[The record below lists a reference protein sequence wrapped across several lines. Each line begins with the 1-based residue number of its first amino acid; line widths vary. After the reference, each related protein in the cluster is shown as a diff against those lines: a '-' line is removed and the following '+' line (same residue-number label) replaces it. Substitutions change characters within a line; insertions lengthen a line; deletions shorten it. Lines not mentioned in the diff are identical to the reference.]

1 MTPRRRA
8 HGEDGASL
16 MLALA
21 FIVLFAVT
29 VPPLLNLGTGN
40 LLATSRLSEQRA
52 AVYAAD
58 GATDAAIQYLRLY
71 PDCGRPFQVS
81 GTATGQCPIYTTAST
96 STFQTSVNGI
106 SASVLITGTGSPST
120 LERTVTLATT
130 LTGSSV
136 SLNATV
142 VLHDPGSGGST
153 PPPAAAAP
161 VDVQNWALTR

>member
-1 MTPRRRA
+1 MAPKRM
-8 HGEDGASL
+8 HGEDGVSL

-29 VPPLLNLGTGN
+29 IPPLLNLGTGN

-71 PDCGRPFQVS
+71 PGCGRPFQVS
-81 GTATGQCPIYTTAST
+81 GTASGQCPIYTGPST
-96 STFQTSVNGI
+96 STFQTDVNGKA
-106 SASVLITGTGSPST
+106 ASVLITAAGSPGT

-130 LTGSSV
+130 VTGATTSI
-136 SLNATV
+136 NATV
-142 VLHDPGSGGST
+142 VLHDPGSGSP
-153 PPPAAAAP
+153 PPPAASAP
-161 VDVQNWALTR
+161 VDVQNWTLTR